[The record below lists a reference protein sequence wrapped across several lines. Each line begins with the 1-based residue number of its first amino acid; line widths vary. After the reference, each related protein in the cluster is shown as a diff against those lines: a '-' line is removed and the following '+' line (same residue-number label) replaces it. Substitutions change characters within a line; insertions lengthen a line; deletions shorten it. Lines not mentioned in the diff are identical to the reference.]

1 MTAYLFRAMLKDKR
15 RAGADTWQEYF
26 EAGGI
31 TEADAEKT
39 MRAWMERNRPRVEI
53 IGVEA
58 AGVRDGGSIDQGTGR
73 A

>member
-1 MTAYLFRAMLKDKR
+1 
-15 RAGADTWQEYF
+15 
-26 EAGGI
+26 
-31 TEADAEKT
+31 
-39 MRAWMERNRPRVEI
+39 MERNRPRVEI